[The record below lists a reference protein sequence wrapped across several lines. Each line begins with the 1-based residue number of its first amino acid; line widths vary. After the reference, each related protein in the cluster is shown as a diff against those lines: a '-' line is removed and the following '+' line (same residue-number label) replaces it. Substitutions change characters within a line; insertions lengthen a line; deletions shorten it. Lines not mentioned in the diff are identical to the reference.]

1 MTDALSQIRRIVSA
15 RTPEAVWHEL
25 AAALKP
31 FGFDRILYG
40 ATSNRREGS
49 VGDIQD
55 VVSFTTITRHPG
67 RGREDMSFFIR
78 TPMFRWVMNNSGAS
92 SWRWAEEQFA
102 KGLLTPDEVAA
113 RDLARKSGLCAGYVI
128 SFEEPGSRRAAA
140 LSMIAAPDQTQ
151 DSIDAMWAEKGDEI
165 IILAQTM
172 HLKIQSMPLK
182 VHRRALSPRQREA
195 LEWVAEGKTS
205 QDIAIIMGIS
215 PGMVEKHLRLA
226 RECLDVDTT
235 AQAVAKAAMFNHLYA
250 NPTGEP
256 KR

>member
-1 MTDALSQIRRIVSA
+1 LTDALSQIRRIVSA
-15 RTPEAVWHEL
+15 RTPDAVWNEL

-31 FGFDRILYG
+31 YGFDRMLYG

-55 VVSFTTITRHPG
+55 VVTFTTLTQQPG
-67 RGREDMSFFIR
+67 QGREDVSFFIR
-78 TPMFRWVMNNSGAS
+78 TPMFRWVMTHAGAS

-102 KGLLTPDEVAA
+102 KGLLTADEVAA
-113 RDLARKSGLCAGYVI
+113 REIARKSGICVGYVI

-140 LSMIAAPDQTQ
+140 LSMIGAPDQTQ
-151 DSIDAMWAEKGDEI
+151 DSIDEMWAVKGDEI
-165 IILAQTM
+165 MILAQTM

-182 VHRRALSPRQREA
+182 VHRRSLSPRQREA

-235 AQAVAKAAMFNHLYA
+235 AQAVAKAAMFNHLY
-250 NPTGEP
+250 TGQ
-256 KR
+256 R